1 MNGME
6 SLRQIA
12 EQLPQPLWGRWER
25 KEQLASGTD
34 CIMYRLESKRMNR
47 TETAVLKIVPLT
59 ASRTYY
65 NDEQKQAQITRAKE
79 RTEQESDMM
88 YQMQD
93 CPNIVTYQDEEL
105 QPLTKD
111 GQLEGYAY
119 LIRMEQL
126 DCLTDLIR
134 SRKYDLT
141 ESNVRKLAAD
151 IAQALDYAH
160 SLGIMHRGIQPD
172 KIFISSKGIAKLGGF
187 RIPTRTGV
195 IRAIQDSDAYIA
207 PEIVYAKGAAAFTP
221 QADIY
226 SLGVCLYQLMN
237 GMYLPFEMECDL
249 DEAWELRMNGEP
261 FPQLGSVS
269 PDFAAVI
276 RKACAFDP
284 AERYQSAADMAGDLI
299 FRRKPA
305 QSADTGRE
313 SEEEAGLPEPAA
325 SEPVTKRAAFFA
337 AEDELTE
344 PEMIAEPEPEAIAE
358 PEPETIAEPEPEAV
372 AEPEPEAV
380 AEPEP
385 EAVAEPEPEAV
396 AEPEPEA
403 VAEPEPE
410 MIAEPEP
417 EAVAEPQRPAVPR
430 TAEEIRAEQEAE
442 RAVFVMP
449 QFTETLEDIS
459 MQMRWERS
467 RVPDSLPQ
475 NPDEKPA
482 PLPEAE
488 STEKFEIKG
497 STLMHYHGRDERV
510 TVPEGITRIGK
521 SAFAGNRTIRA
532 VQLPDSLQRIEEHA
546 FSSCTSLEEVRFPSA
561 LRSINNEAF
570 RGCISLK
577 AAHFSG
583 SLSQIGASAF
593 SGCRSMNTVVLD
605 CPLETIGYDAF
616 YDCSRLT
623 EIAVGKQSYA
633 FRSIDGVLF
642 DYDGKHLLL
651 YPAGRQDPDY
661 ILPESTCTIGDS
673 AFSGCDYLERVKLSD
688 NVRQIGSSA
697 FRNCM
702 RLREIIFPENLETI
716 KNCAFQNCVSLTR
729 ARLPHWM
736 AYIGAYAFSGC
747 RQLAEVQL
755 PAKLTE
761 LCMGIFEYCASLTQL
776 KLTEGIVKIGEK
788 AFLSSGLTELFVPY
802 SVSTVEHRA
811 FACCPSLRYIF
822 LSARIY
828 QIASDAFEKHSSS
841 LTVYGILNSR
851 VADYAEENKLRF
863 EPMFALSG
871 GSGSQV
877 LHKYYGVFRDISL
890 PPEVNVISG
899 HAFQDCKSLHSIV
912 LPSGIGE
919 IGEEAF
925 RGCANLEYVSMTN
938 LVVQI
943 GPNAFTDCES
953 LRELKIVDMSQSYPP
968 KVQRKIHR
976 NFYRVL
982 KEIRPESAEKYAKK
996 YNAGTR
1002 NSLFDIGFTRQAE
1015 KEMQEHVAQLAD
1027 EYENTVL
1034 LQALLALIRSEMEK
1048 SERKFIQIE
1057 LFGDCMITTGVM
1069 AGKTAIRRFMYRDLD
1084 AGVRLLPNANHM
1096 QACAEAIIREL
1107 GGIYGLA
1114 PIQNKDSVLI
1124 QPVLTSPRPAKSNA

>member
-79 RTEQESDMM
+79 RTEQESDML

-172 KIFISSKGIAKLGGF
+172 KIFISGKGIAKLGGF

-237 GMYLPFEMECDL
+237 GMYLPFEKECDL

-269 PDFAAVI
+269 SDFAAVI

-284 AERYQSAADMAGDLI
+284 AERYQSAADLAGDLI

-344 PEMIAEPEPEAIAE
+344 PE
-358 PEPETIAEPEPEAV
+358 TIAEPEPEAV

-396 AEPEPEA
+396 AE
-403 VAEPEPE
+403 
-410 MIAEPEP
+410 
-417 EAVAEPQRPAVPR
+417 QQGPAVPR

-488 STEKFEIKG
+488 STEEFEIKG

-510 TVPEGITRIGK
+510 TLPEGITRIGK

-661 ILPESTCTIGDS
+661 IVPDSTCTIGDS
-673 AFSGCDYLERVKLSD
+673 AFSGCDYLERVKLSA

-877 LHKYYGVFRDISL
+877 LHKYYGVFRDISI

-925 RGCANLEYVSMTN
+925 RSCTNLEYVSMTN
-938 LVVQI
+938 LVMQI

-1084 AGVRLLPNANHM
+1084 AGVRLLPNANHI